1 MTIEKVESKSK
12 EVNMEFYLYRMTAEC
27 IKAGI
32 LKKQLDFRD
41 HRFQR
46 IEERTPIQIP
56 PLKTSFNFYPIK

>member
-12 EVNMEFYLYRMTAEC
+12 EVNIEFYLHRMTAEC

-46 IEERTPIQIP
+46 IEERTPHP
-56 PLKTSFNFYPIK
+56 NTPT